1 MCFGIDASSVLIF
14 FTGGDSS
21 RFKSILESSGATVLF
36 RTPFSEIGSEAD
48 IVESVLVGDFRVV
61 RMLVR
66 CNASMY

>member
-21 RFKSILESSGATVLF
+21 RFKSILESSGATELF
-36 RTPFSEIGSEAD
+36 RTPFSEIGSD

-61 RMLVR
+61 RMLMR